1 MHVPYRSCPRHGLT
15 LVELM
20 VTASVAVILL
30 AVAGPSVGEFTA
42 NNQLVSTKSAFSA
55 AVALARTEAAKRG
68 QPVIL
73 HAVGGGA
80 AGNEY
85 GGGWELVSDDDGNG
99 AVGNADTVLR
109 RYEALS
115 DKVHLSGG
123 ASLTFLA
130 TGYLAANNSQTFT
143 ICRASGGGAGYGV
156 TVTPSGIADV
166 ATISNCQ

>member
-1 MHVPYRSCPRHGLT
+1 MTALIHPCPKRGLT

-42 NNQLVSTKSAFSA
+42 NNQLVTAKSAFSA

-68 QPVIL
+68 QSVIL
-73 HAVGGGA
+73 RAVGNGA

-85 GGGWELVSDDDGNG
+85 GGGWELVSDDNGDG
-99 AVGNADTVLR
+99 VFGNADTVLR

-115 DKVHLSGG
+115 DKVHLSGN
-123 ASLTFLA
+123 ASLTFRA
-130 TGYLAANNSQTFT
+130 TGFLSTNNGQSFT
-143 ICRASGGGAGYGV
+143 ICRASGSPAGYGI

-166 ATISNCQ
+166 ATINNC